1 MICAMQYHY
10 FTMEKTMLNPSLP
23 ASNPGGFDALNLI
36 SPICRAV
43 SEEKYTLPTPI
54 QIEAIP
60 HLLQGRD
67 LLGCAQTG
75 TGKTAAFALPI
86 LQRLAKRQE
95 KPRPKEVRALILT
108 PTRELALQIDES
120 FQVYG
125 RYLKFN
131 QAVVFGGV
139 SPKAQIRALSRGVD
153 ILVATPG
160 RLLDLF
166 NQGCL
171 RMNKIDVFVLDEAD
185 RMLDM
190 GFLPDVKKIVA
201 AIPATRQTVLF
212 SATLPDE
219 IVRLTTKLLNNP
231 IKISVSPPAST
242 VDKVDQRILFVD
254 RENKSALLESILQD
268 ESVYRVLVFTRTK
281 HGANRVAKNLTKMR
295 IPTEAIHG
303 NKSQSARMQA
313 LNKFRSGHVR
323 VLVATDVASR
333 GLDVDGITHVI
344 NYELPKEAESYVHRI
359 GRTARAGA
367 TGVAL
372 SFCDAEERGYLR
384 MIERTIN
391 QNVTVDTDHPYHS
404 DAVAAQGSRRNGGSN
419 GNGVRRGAGNKRP
432 NSPFAKPGKR
442 SSLRTRPSTQSSKYG
457 NKNNTFRTRLRKGR

>member
-1 MICAMQYHY
+1 
-10 FTMEKTMLNPSLP
+10 MLTQSVPVP
-23 ASNPGGFDALNLI
+23 ASIPGGFDTLNLI

-43 SEEKYTLPTPI
+43 NEEKYTQPTPI
-54 QIEAIP
+54 QSEAIP
-60 HLLQGRD
+60 HLLLGRD

-86 LQRLAKRQE
+86 LQRLSEHTE
-95 KPRPKEVRALILT
+95 KLRPKEVRSLILT
-108 PTRELALQIDES
+108 PTRELAQQIEES
-120 FQVYG
+120 FRVYG
-125 RYLKFN
+125 RYLKFS

-153 ILVATPG
+153 VLVATPG

-171 RMNKIDVFVLDEAD
+171 RLDNVDIFVLDEAD
-185 RMLDM
+185 QMLDM
-190 GFLPDVKKIVA
+190 GFLPDVKKIFS
-201 AIPATRQTVLF
+201 AIPDTRQTVLF
-212 SATLPDE
+212 SATMPDE
-219 IVRLTTKLLNNP
+219 IVKLTHKFLNDP
-231 IKISVSPPAST
+231 IRVSVSPPSRT
-242 VDKVDQRILFVD
+242 VDNVEQRIMFVD
-254 RENKSALLESILQD
+254 RDNKSALLESILED

-281 HGANRVAKNLTKMR
+281 HGANRIAKILSKKR
-295 IPTEAIHG
+295 IRTEAIHG
-303 NKSQSARMQA
+303 NKSQAARMQA

-367 TGVAL
+367 KGIAL

-391 QNVTVDTDHPYHS
+391 QSVTVDKEHAFHS
-404 DAVAAQGSRRNGGSN
+404 ESIASKSSHRSGGN
-419 GNGVRRGAGNKRP
+419 GNGGRRGAGAGAGRK
-432 NSPFAKPGKR
+432 NSNGFSAKPGARR
-442 SSLRTRPSTQSSKYG
+442 SSQRANPAAPGGFAKKKKSFHAKPRTA
-457 NKNNTFRTRLRKGR
+457 RTA